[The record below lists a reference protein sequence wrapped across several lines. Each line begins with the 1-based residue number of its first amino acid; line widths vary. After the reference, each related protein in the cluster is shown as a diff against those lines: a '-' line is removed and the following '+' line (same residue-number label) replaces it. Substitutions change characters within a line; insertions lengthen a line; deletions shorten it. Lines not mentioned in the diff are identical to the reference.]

1 MRTFRPA
8 AGAVAVVLMTLAGC
22 QCAQLPSNAR
32 FKCDSNGGCG
42 GQEGFVCFPDNF
54 CRLPIGS
61 DGGRDAGFDA
71 GFDAGEQDSGIDAGE
86 EDAGFDAGFD
96 AGDMDSGVDAGF
108 DAGDMDS
115 GVDAGTDAGTDAGC
129 TPTGA
134 IDEPD
139 QNQLDVDC
147 DGFDGDLTRA
157 VFVDQAGGMDSNPGT
172 RAMPKQTFA
181 GALATGKEQI
191 YLATGTFASSDV
203 SEAVAV
209 FGGYT
214 PSGNW
219 PRTATRTI
227 LNGSITAQPSDAGRV
242 VFDRLEVN
250 GDAGVMPG
258 EAAIAL
264 RLINTA
270 SSSSLNDLHL
280 TAGAGANGSA
290 GAAAPGVASGNPGT
304 PGVAG
309 DTGSLAGIGGAAANC
324 GDAGTSPIGFDGG
337 IGAISLPGFGDDG
350 DDVMFGGP
358 GGSEVVCDGGTCT
371 ANNGATALDGPDG
384 MMSNARPADPAATF
398 LGSVVAN
405 QWRGAQLQ
413 SWAPAQPGRPGG
425 GGGGGGG
432 IVDLALALAAR
443 GGGGGG
449 GGSGGCGGR
458 SGGAG
463 GPGGASIALLL
474 INSSPT
480 LRAVTL
486 TTTQGGRGGDGG
498 NGALGGVGGAGG
510 APGNGETIALGT
522 AGNGGMGGR
531 GGRGGPGR
539 QGPGGWGGPLIG
551 VFCSGSSAPTIDGT
565 TMWSAMGTPGV
576 AGAGDP
582 VGRGGGTPASGLSSG
597 CP

>member
-1 MRTFRPA
+1 MNRWFWGTIA
-8 AGAVAVVLMTLAGC
+8 AVLVTLSGC
-22 QCAQLPSNAR
+22 QCAQLPPNAR

-42 GQEGFVCFPDNF
+42 GQAGYVCFPDNF

-61 DGGRDAGFDA
+61 DGGRDAGVDA
-71 GFDAGEQDSGIDAGE
+71 GDVDSGV
-86 EDAGFDAGFD
+86 EDAGMDAGDVDSGVD
-96 AGDMDSGVDAGF
+96 AGDMDSGVDAGM

-115 GVDAGTDAGTDAGC
+115 GVDAGIDGGSDAGTDAGC

-157 VFVDQAGGMDSNPGT
+157 VFVDQTGGMDSNPGT

-181 GALATGKEQI
+181 AALATGKEQI

-203 SEAVAV
+203 NEAVAV
-209 FGGYT
+209 FGGYDPT
-214 PSGNW
+214 GAW
-219 PRTATRTI
+219 PRTPMRTI
-227 LNGSITAQPSDAGRV
+227 LSGSITAQPSDAGRV

-250 GDAGVMPG
+250 GDAGAMPG

-264 RLINTA
+264 RVINAA

-280 TAGAGANGSA
+280 TASTGANGTN
-290 GAAAPGVASGNPGT
+290 GTDAAGVASGNVGT
-304 PGVAG
+304 AGVAG
-309 DTGSLAGIGGAAANC
+309 DTGSQAGIGGVAANC
-324 GDAGTSPIGFDGG
+324 ADAGFSPVGFDGG
-337 IGAISLPGFGDDG
+337 FGAIALPGDGDDG
-350 DDVMFGGP
+350 DDTAVGGA
-358 GGSEVVCDGGTCT
+358 GGGFVVCDGGTCT
-371 ANNGATALDGPDG
+371 ANNGVDGTDGADG
-384 MMSNARPADPAATF
+384 MMSSARGADPAATF
-398 LGSVVAN
+398 LGTIVAN

-413 SWAPAQPGRPGG
+413 TWTPAQPGRPGG

-432 IVDLALALAAR
+432 IIDLALALAAR
-443 GGGGGG
+443 GGGAGG

-458 SGGAG
+458 SGTAG

-498 NGALGGVGGAGG
+498 NGALGAVGGAGG

-522 AGNGGMGGR
+522 AGNGGAGGR

-551 VFCSGSSAPTIDGT
+551 VFCSGTSAPNIDGT
-565 TMWSAMGTPGV
+565 TTWTMGTPGV

-582 VGRGGGTPASGLSSG
+582 MGRVGGTPSSGLSSG